1 MTHAANRLRRRKAL
15 KALPFT
21 DEDAARFGKLVA
33 AATAAAAYPEGETKK
48 LSKAR
53 NGVRGRTL
61 PPGQA
66 VVGSAFDRLCRMGD
80 RWGAMLATARIA
92 AAGELG
98 ALAGECGAVL
108 AALNAGRERRARA
121 DIDG

>member
-21 DEDAARFGKLVA
+21 GEDQARWARLA
-33 AATAAAAYPEGETKK
+33 AAAHKAAAYPEGETKP

-53 NGVRGRTL
+53 NAVRGRTM
-61 PPGQA
+61 PMGQA
-66 VVGSAFDRLCRMGD
+66 VIGSPFDRLCRMAD
-80 RWGAMLATARIA
+80 RWGGMLATARIE

-98 ALAGECGAVL
+98 ALAESCDAVL
-108 AALNAGRERRARA
+108 AALDAGRERRAGA
-121 DIDG
+121 DIEG

>member
-53 NGVRGRTL
+53 RAVRGRTL

-66 VVGSAFDRLCRMGD
+66 VVGSPFDRLCRMAD
-80 RWGAMLATARIA
+80 RWASMLATARIDA
-92 AAGELG
+92 AEE
-98 ALAGECGAVL
+98 LAGLAQACGDVL
-108 AALNAGRERRARA
+108 ATLNTGRERRGRA
-121 DIDG
+121 DIEG